1 MAVGEDWGP
10 EDLTG
15 AHPAILK
22 KKQKGKKERE
32 GERGKCFVRRARGIP
47 WAVSLNK
54 PGVKH
59 PPAPTTPPLL
69 ARSLHLPPLPPPP
82 FSLQSDR
89 GIIVPQ
95 GFRWFDISVTWR
107 RAVSYSPEEPRLP
120 AGRGDS
126 DRENDV
132 GWLALFVDFCHRGD
146 AL

>member
-22 KKQKGKKERE
+22 KKTKRRKKKKKKKE
-32 GERGKCFVRRARGIP
+32 KCFVRRARGIP

-59 PPAPTTPPLL
+59 PPAPPTPHTLHFSTHSLTLSLYQPPPPPPTSCSPPLL
-69 ARSLHLPPLPPPP
+69 SPL

-95 GFRWFDISVTWR
+95 GFRWCDISVTWR
-107 RAVSYSPEEPRLP
+107 RAVSCSPEEPRLP
-120 AGRGDS
+120 
-126 DRENDV
+126 V
-132 GWLALFVDFCHRGD
+132 G
-146 AL
+146 

>member
-32 GERGKCFVRRARGIP
+32 GEGGKCFVRRARGIP

-69 ARSLHLPPLPPPP
+69 SLAPSPPLPLLPSP
-82 FSLQSDR
+82 F
-89 GIIVPQ
+89 
-95 GFRWFDISVTWR
+95 
-107 RAVSYSPEEPRLP
+107 RATEV
-120 AGRGDS
+120 
-126 DRENDV
+126 
-132 GWLALFVDFCHRGD
+132 
-146 AL
+146 